1 MRGVANVHPMTAE
14 MALQL
19 GRALAY
25 LVRSGP
31 HRHRIVVGKDTRLS
45 GYMLEQAIASGICS
59 MGVDVMLS
67 GPLPT
72 PGIAFLTES
81 MRADAGVVI
90 SASHNPYQ
98 DNGIKFFSRDGFK
111 LPDELE
117 LQIERLVLDGDEGD
131 AGAQDFRAL
140 RPTAT
145 RIGKAKRIDDAIGRY
160 VVFLKSLF
168 PKDLTLDGLTVVVD
182 CAHGAAYHVAPAVFE
197 ELGAKVIPIG
207 VKPDGTNINDG
218 CGAIHPEGMARA
230 IQKHGA
236 DLGLAL
242 DGDADRVILADEQ
255 GRVVDGDA
263 IMALVGRDLIRQGT
277 LAKRTV
283 VATVMSNL
291 GLERA
296 LAPVKGRVVRTA
308 VGDRYVVEEM
318 RRSGYNFGGEQSGHL
333 IFLDHVTTGDGVA
346 AALNV
351 LAVMQREGRPLSEL
365 ARCFEPVPQA
375 LVNVA
380 VREKRPLA
388 ELPAVARA
396 IARGR
401 EGARGGGA
409 RPRPVLRDREQGP
422 RARRGAGRE
431 ADPRARR
438 GDRGRAAQGAR
449 VAPARSRGRATRPG
463 ARFWVRFPACPLAS
477 ASTSTTSRRSASPA
491 ARSTPTRWPPRCS
504 RSSAA
509 PTRSP
514 STCARTAGTSRSGT
528 SRSCAAPSR
537 PGSTSRWPRR
547 RRW

>member
-1 MRGVANVHPMTAE
+1 MPNRDTPKTTRSMNVNGAPRARAPRNEARGIPAPTVRRLFGTDGVRGVANVYPMTAE

-25 LVRSGP
+25 IVRNGP

-111 LPDELE
+111 LPDEME
-117 LQIERLVLDGDEGD
+117 VQIERLVLDASGDD
-131 AGAQDFRAL
+131 AGAEDFRAL

-182 CAHGAAYHVAPAVFE
+182 CAHGAAYHVAPTVLE
-197 ELGAKVIPIG
+197 ELGAKVIALG
-207 VKPDGTNINDG
+207 VRPDGKNINDA
-218 CGAIHPEGMARA
+218 CGAVHPEGMVRA
-230 IQKHGA
+230 MAKHGA

-242 DGDADRVILADEQ
+242 DGDADRVILADEK

-263 IMALVGRDLIRQGT
+263 IMALVGRDLIRRGT

-296 LAPVKGRVVRTA
+296 LVSLKGRVVRTA

-318 RRSGYNFGGEQSGHL
+318 RRAGYNFGGEQSGHL

-365 ARCFEPVPQA
+365 ARCFEPFPQA

-388 ELPAVARA
+388 ELPDVGRA
-396 IARGR
+396 IAAVEKALGGDGR
-401 EGARGGGA
+401 
-409 RPRPVLRDREQGP
+409 VL
-422 RARRGAGRE
+422 
-431 ADPRARR
+431 
-438 GDRGRAAQGAR
+438 
-449 VAPARSRGRATRPG
+449 
-463 ARFWVRFPACPLAS
+463 VRF
-477 ASTSTTSRRSASPA
+477 
-491 ARSTPTRWPPRCS
+491 
-504 RSSAA
+504 
-509 PTRSP
+509 
-514 STCARTAGTSRSGT
+514 SGT
-528 SRSCAAPSR
+528 ENKVRVLVEGTDARKIRAHADAIA
-537 PGSTSRWPRR
+537 GELKKALA
-547 RRW
+547 

>member
-1 MRGVANVHPMTAE
+1 MSREKRRTRRGPHPDGATRASPAPGAVRAAPGEPAAPAARRLFGTDGVRGVANVYPMTAE

-31 HRHRIVVGKDTRLS
+31 HRHQIVVGKDTRLS

-111 LPDELE
+111 LPDRMELE
-117 LQIERLVLDGDEGD
+117 IERLVLDAAEGG
-131 AGAQDFRAL
+131 AGAEDFRAL

-160 VVFLKSLF
+160 VVFLKSIF
-168 PKDLTLDGLTVVVD
+168 PKELTLDGLTVVVD
-182 CAHGAAYHVAPAVFE
+182 CAHGAAYHVAPAVLE
-197 ELGAKVIPIG
+197 ELGARVIALG
-207 VKPDGTNINDG
+207 VRPDGKNINDR
-218 CGAIHPEGMARA
+218 CGAVHPEGMAKA
-230 IQKHGA
+230 ILRHGA

-242 DGDADRVILADEQ
+242 DGDADRVILADEK
-255 GRVVDGDA
+255 GRLVDGDA
-263 IMALVGRDLIRQGT
+263 IMALVGRDLIRRGT

-296 LAPVKGRVVRTA
+296 LAPAGGRVVRTQ

-318 RRSGYNFGGEQSGHL
+318 RRAGYNFGGEQSGHL

-351 LAVMQREGRPLSEL
+351 LAVMRREGRPLSEL
-365 ARCFEPVPQA
+365 ARCFEPLPQS

-388 ELPAVARA
+388 QLPEVGRA
-396 IARGR
+396 IAAVEKALG
-401 EGARGGGA
+401 
-409 RPRPVLRDREQGP
+409 
-422 RARRGAGRE
+422 
-431 ADPRARR
+431 
-438 GDRGRAAQGAR
+438 AQGR
-449 VAPARSRGRATRPG
+449 VL
-463 ARFWVRFPACPLAS
+463 VRF
-477 ASTSTTSRRSASPA
+477 
-491 ARSTPTRWPPRCS
+491 
-504 RSSAA
+504 
-509 PTRSP
+509 
-514 STCARTAGTSRSGT
+514 SGT
-528 SRSCAAPSR
+528 ENKVRVLVEGPDAQRTRTQAETIAAELRKALS
-537 PGSTSRWPRR
+537 
-547 RRW
+547 